1 MSRDLSR
8 QAHDARN
15 SRLECRVRRAGRA
28 LIVAAAL
35 AASVGPALAQWREWD
50 ADFDEDRKPWKEIEA
65 RIPSY
70 PRTGDL
76 VPFEAGAASPPR
88 FYVDAR
94 SLSVGEDGV
103 VRYTLVIQAA
113 GGATNVTFE
122 GIRCELRQ
130 QKYYAVGR
138 ADGSWVRARNPQWRR
153 IESQDV
159 NRHHS
164 VLYADAFCSG
174 KQPHKGVREVLQLL
188 RNSPPVGG
196 G

>member
-1 MSRDLSR
+1 MER
-8 QAHDARN
+8 
-15 SRLECRVRRAGRA
+15 RVRPAGRA

-35 AASVGPALAQWREWD
+35 AASVCPALAQWREWD

-76 VPFEAGAASPPR
+76 VPFEAGAASPHR

>member
-1 MSRDLSR
+1 M
-8 QAHDARN
+8 
-15 SRLECRVRRAGRA
+15 
-28 LIVAAAL
+28 L
-35 AASVGPALAQWREWD
+35 AASAAPALAQWREWD
-50 ADFDEDRKPWKEIEA
+50 ADFDADRKPWKELEA

-70 PRTGDL
+70 PASGDL
-76 VPFEAGAASPPR
+76 VPFEAGGASPHR

-103 VRYTLVIQAA
+103 VRYTLVIKAT

-138 ADGSWVRARNPQWRR
+138 ADGNWVRARNPQWRR
-153 IESQDV
+153 IASQDV

-164 VLYADAFCSG
+164 VLYAEFFCAG
-174 KQPHKGVREVLQLL
+174 KYPRESVREVLRLL
-188 RNSPPVGG
+188 RNSPPAGG

>member
-1 MSRDLSR
+1 LSR
-8 QAHDARN
+8 QTPDRGGN
-15 SRLECRVRRAGRA
+15 PSERRVRQSGRA

-35 AASVGPALAQWREWD
+35 AASAAPALAQWREWD
-50 ADFDEDRKPWKEIEA
+50 ADFDADRKPWEEIKA
-65 RIPSY
+65 GIPSY
-70 PRTGDL
+70 PGTGDL
-76 VPFEAGAASPPR
+76 VALEVSGASMHR
-88 FYVDAR
+88 FHVDAR

-103 VRYTLVIQAA
+103 VRYTLVIKAA

-122 GIRCELRQ
+122 GIHCELRQ

-153 IESQDV
+153 IESQDI

-164 VLYADAFCSG
+164 VLYWDAFCSG
-174 KQPHKGVREVLQLL
+174 KQPHKSVREVLQLL
-188 RNSPPVGG
+188 RNSPPAGG

>member
-1 MSRDLSR
+1 M
-8 QAHDARN
+8 
-15 SRLECRVRRAGRA
+15 
-28 LIVAAAL
+28 
-35 AASVGPALAQWREWD
+35 AQWREWD
-50 ADFDEDRKPWKEIEA
+50 ADFDADRKPWKELEA

-70 PRTGDL
+70 PKAEDL
-76 VPFEAGAASPPR
+76 VAFDAGGASPHR

-103 VRYTLVIQAA
+103 VRYTLVIKAA

-153 IESQDV
+153 IESQDI
-159 NRHHS
+159 NRQHS

-174 KQPHKGVREVLQLL
+174 KQPHKSVREVLQLL

>member
-1 MSRDLSR
+1 MSRQTPQATSSRSERQVR
-8 QAHDARN
+8 QAG
-15 SRLECRVRRAGRA
+15 SA

-35 AASVGPALAQWREWD
+35 AAFVTPALAQWREWD

-65 RIPSY
+65 SIPSY
-70 PRTGDL
+70 PRTKDL
-76 VPFEAGAASPPR
+76 VPFDAGGASAHR

-103 VRYTLVIQAA
+103 VRYTLVIKAA

-138 ADGSWVRARNPQWRR
+138 ADRSWVRARNPQWRR

-174 KQPHKGVREVLQLL
+174 KQPHKSVREVLQLL

>member
-1 MSRDLSR
+1 LSR
-8 QAHDARN
+8 PIPGARG
-15 SRLECRVRRAGRA
+15 SLSESQVRRTAA
-28 LIVAAAL
+28 KLIIAAAL
-35 AASVGPALAQWREWD
+35 AASVCPALAQWREWD
-50 ADFDEDRKPWKEIEA
+50 ADFDADRKPWKELEA

-70 PRTGDL
+70 PTTGDL
-76 VPFEAGAASPPR
+76 VPFDVGGASPHR

-103 VRYTLVIQAA
+103 VRYTLVIKAA

-138 ADGSWVRARNPQWRR
+138 ADGSWVRAHNPQWRR

-174 KQPHKGVREVLQLL
+174 KQPHKSVGEVLQLL
-188 RNSPPVGG
+188 RNSPPAGG